1 MEQPNLTLA
10 RNETYDALNL
20 YEQWRYKENQKH
32 EKQAWLHVLETFSRY
47 KDAGGTMS
55 LDAMQISLPD
65 YLYNDCCG
73 M

>member
-1 MEQPNLTLA
+1 MEQRNVILA
-10 RNETYDALNL
+10 KKETYDALNL
-20 YEQWRYKENQKH
+20 YEQWRYKENPKY
-32 EKQAWLHVLETFSRY
+32 EKQGWLYVLEAFSRY

-65 YLYNDCCG
+65 YLYNGQCG

>member
-1 MEQPNLTLA
+1 MEQ
-10 RNETYDALNL
+10 RNVTFAKKETYDALNL
-20 YEQWRYKENQKH
+20 YEQWRYKENRKY
-32 EKQAWLHVLETFSRY
+32 EKQAWMHVLETFSRY

-65 YLYNDCCG
+65 YLYNGYCG